1 MRIGLGLDTGG
12 TFTDAV
18 IMDLDG
24 TEVLCKAKAPTTRE
38 DLCIGIREAIGKM
51 DLGLLK
57 QAGVVSLSSTLAT
70 NSIVEGKGARVA
82 LVCMGGDYES
92 SYPADFRIRVAGA
105 HDIRG
110 EETEPLDEATVEGFL
125 ESMRGRIDSVAI
137 AGYLSVRNPE
147 HEDRVRGMVERILG
161 IPAVCGHDLSLDL
174 LAYAA

>member
-1 MRIGLGLDTGG
+1 MQGEGADDPRGPLHRDQGG
-12 TFTDAV
+12 HRQ
-18 IMDLDG
+18 DG
-24 TEVLCKAKAPTTRE
+24 PRSPEQV
-38 DLCIGIREAIGKM
+38 
-51 DLGLLK
+51 
-57 QAGVVSLSSTLAT
+57 GVVSLSSTLAT

-110 EETEPLDEATVEGFL
+110 DETEPLDEATVEGFL

-161 IPAVCGHDLSLDL
+161 ILAVCGHDLSSDL
-174 LAYAA
+174 LAYAAQIRRISLGTQR